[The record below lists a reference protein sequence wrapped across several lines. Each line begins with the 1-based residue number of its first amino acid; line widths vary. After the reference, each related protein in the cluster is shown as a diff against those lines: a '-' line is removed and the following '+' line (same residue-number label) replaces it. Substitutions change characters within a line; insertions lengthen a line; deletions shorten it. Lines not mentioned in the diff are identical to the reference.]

1 MLWATPVNLI
11 LMSFSCLF
19 SYVSLSRVI
28 VSCFFG
34 RPLSIVKR
42 RQPFRIAV
50 EQLGVLVGTEV
61 PAKRR
66 ALFGPRRRA
75 VRRRCSTAD
84 K

>member
-1 MLWATPVNLI
+1 M
-11 LMSFSCLF
+11 FRF
-19 SYVSLSRVI
+19 RVI

-61 PAKRR
+61 PAS
-66 ALFGPRRRA
+66 AELFSDQDAELSDGG
-75 VRRRCSTAD
+75 VRRLTSSN
-84 K
+84 

>member
-1 MLWATPVNLI
+1 M
-11 LMSFSCLF
+11 FRF
-19 SYVSLSRVI
+19 RVI

-61 PAKRR
+61 PAS
-66 ALFGPRRRA
+66 AELFSDQDAELSDGG
-75 VRRRCSTAD
+75 VRRLTSRQLTID
-84 K
+84 G